1 MLVCLCCRSD
11 HSFISTTF
19 RDARAAF
26 HTHGLKRMRA
36 HRTLYRSAG
45 LFEYAT
51 VPTCDAPHA
60 DCNDDRCP
68 DRKAGYAV
76 APWRH
81 AIATLAVMQ
90 IKDRAKSIKFASV
103 CDNSAKAR
111 GKLLLY
117 FRSKKSEK
125 GGLKIA
131 NQNFIID
138 AEVYQVSGFA
148 KGSGNLL
155 KPPRLVACET
165 SESTRNRCFSYALV
179 CQFFSVRFC

>member
-76 APWRH
+76 ARWRH

-125 GGLKIA
+125 GGLRIA
-131 NQNFIID
+131 NQDFIIN
-138 AEVYQVSGFA
+138 AEVY
-148 KGSGNLL
+148 
-155 KPPRLVACET
+155 
-165 SESTRNRCFSYALV
+165 
-179 CQFFSVRFC
+179 